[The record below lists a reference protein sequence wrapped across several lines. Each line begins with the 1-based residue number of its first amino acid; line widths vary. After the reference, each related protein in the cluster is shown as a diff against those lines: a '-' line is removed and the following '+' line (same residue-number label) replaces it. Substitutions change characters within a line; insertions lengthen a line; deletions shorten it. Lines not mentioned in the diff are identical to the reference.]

1 MGPCGG
7 LGRGVGRRAR
17 PLTYCLPTRL
27 HWCGKGCHGVHCPR
41 GAALHLPDH
50 LSGPPAPHHR
60 VWARAL
66 LGGRLL
72 GGARAL
78 LTPLVLCVYRGS
90 RRPGGM
96 ASTYGRTPMYG
107 SQTPMYGSGSRT
119 PMYGSQTPLQ
129 DGERSRQTGMRGD
142 VEGSGDRTELMDT
155 PLSHSRQP
163 YPALWLSDSPA

>member
-1 MGPCGG
+1 M
-7 LGRGVGRRAR
+7 
-17 PLTYCLPTRL
+17 LTSCLLTRL
-27 HWCGKGCHGVHCPR
+27 HWCGEGRHRVHCPR
-41 GAALHLPDH
+41 GAALYLPDH

-60 VWARAL
+60 VRAKAG
-66 LGGRLL
+66 LGRRLL
-72 GGARAL
+72 GGGRAL

-129 DGERSRQTGMRGD
+129 DGERSQQTGMGVMWRGL
-142 VEGSGDRTELMDT
+142 ETG
-155 PLSHSRQP
+155 HN
-163 YPALWLSDSPA
+163 

>member
-1 MGPCGG
+1 MKESP
-7 LGRGVGRRAR
+7 
-17 PLTYCLPTRL
+17 PSLTSCLPTRL
-27 HWCGKGCHGVHCPR
+27 HWRGKRCHGVHSPR

-50 LSGPPAPHHR
+50 LSGPSASHHSVR
-60 VWARAL
+60 ARAG

-96 ASTYGRTPMYG
+96 TSTYGRTPMYG

-129 DGERSRQTGMRGD
+129 DGEHSHGMGMRGN
-142 VEGSGDRTELMDT
+142 VGGSGARTELMDT
-155 PLSHSRQP
+155 HLSRSR
-163 YPALWLSDSPA
+163 